1 LATVASNAATG
12 PPSRAR
18 RWLSGFRDR
27 ETWTAYLFILPWVI
41 GFLVLTAGP
50 MFASLYYSFTDY
62 GFDQI
67 AGYQDTSRV
76 GFDNY
81 RELLNDE
88 KVVNSLMN
96 TFVYTVMSVPAKMVV
111 ALGLAMIL
119 ARIAFAAGFF
129 RTVFYLPDITP
140 PVAIGIMILVL
151 FNGSFGVV
159 NAVLNPIL
167 GVFGKEA
174 PFWTTDPSWIK
185 PSLAIMSIWTVG
197 GTMVIYLAALK
208 AVPQHLYEAA
218 AIDGASPW
226 RRFVNI
232 TLPMISPALFFTFIV
247 LTIHGLQTFTEVY
260 TAYFGQ
266 QGGAGAESPDAA
278 LMNVVYLFR
287 QAFEFFNM
295 GFASAMAWLLFAII
309 MVVTAVQFIVS
320 RRFVFYQGEKRE

>member
-1 LATVASNAATG
+1 LASVASTKETG

-18 RWLSGFRDR
+18 LWLSGFRER

-41 GFLVLTAGP
+41 GFLALTLGP
-50 MFASLYYSFTDY
+50 MIFSLYYSFTDY
-62 GFDQI
+62 SVQQLAGFEETKWI
-67 AGYQDTSRV
+67 GT
-76 GFDNY
+76 DNY
-81 RELLNDE
+81 RQLLDDPR
-88 KVVNSLMN
+88 VATSLKN
-96 TFVYTVMSVPAKMVV
+96 TFIYTLMTVPAKMVV

-119 ARIAFAAGFF
+119 ARIAFAGGFF

-159 NAVLNPIL
+159 NKALDPIL
-167 GVFGKEA
+167 GLFGKEA

-185 PSLAIMSIWTVG
+185 PSLAIMSVWTVG

-218 AIDGASPW
+218 AIDGAGPW
-226 RRFVNI
+226 RRFFQI

-247 LTIHGLQTFTEVY
+247 LTIAGLQTFTEVF
-260 TAYFGQ
+260 TAYFGA
-266 QGGAGAESPDAA
+266 GSTGAESPDAA

-295 GFASAMAWLLFAII
+295 GFASAMAWLLFGLI
-309 MVVTAVQFIVS
+309 MVVTAVQFVVS
-320 RRFVFYQGEKRE
+320 RRFVFYQGEKR

>member
-1 LATVASNAATG
+1 MASVASTEKAAG

-18 RWLSGFRDR
+18 RWLSRFREP

-41 GFLVLTAGP
+41 GFLALTAGP
-50 MFASLYYSFTDY
+50 MFASLYFSFTDY
-62 GFDQI
+62 GVQQI
-67 AGYQDTSRV
+67 AGIEPTSRV
-76 GFDNY
+76 GLDNY
-81 RELLNDE
+81 RELLNDP
-88 KVVNSLMN
+88 KIATSLKN
-96 TFVYTVMSVPAKMVV
+96 TLIYTVMTVPAKMCV
-111 ALGLAMIL
+111 ALGLALIL
-119 ARIAFAAGFF
+119 ARLAFAAGFF

-151 FNGSFGVV
+151 FNGSTGIV
-159 NAVLNPIL
+159 NRGLELIGIP
-167 GVFGKEA
+167 G
-174 PFWTTDPSWIK
+174 PFWTTDPDWIK

-208 AVPQHLYEAA
+208 GVPRHLYEAA
-218 AIDGASPW
+218 AIDGAGPW
-226 RRFVNI
+226 RRFFNI

-247 LTIHGLQTFTEVY
+247 LTIAGLQTFTEVY

-266 QGGAGAESPDAA
+266 GSTGAEAPDAA

-309 MVVTAVQFIVS
+309 MFVTLIQFIVS
-320 RRFVFYQGEKRE
+320 RRWVYYEGGEKR

>member
-1 LATVASNAATG
+1 V
-12 PPSRAR
+12 SR
-18 RWLSGFRDR
+18 FREP

-41 GFLVLTAGP
+41 GFLALTAGP
-50 MFASLYYSFTDY
+50 MFASLYFSFTDY
-62 GFDQI
+62 GVQQI
-67 AGYQDTSRV
+67 AGIEPTSRV
-76 GFDNY
+76 GLDNY
-81 RELLNDE
+81 RELLNDP
-88 KVVNSLMN
+88 KIATSLKN
-96 TFVYTVMSVPAKMVV
+96 TLIYTVMTVPAKMCV
-111 ALGLAMIL
+111 ALGLALIL

-151 FNGSFGVV
+151 FNGSTGIV
-159 NAVLNPIL
+159 NRGLELIGIP
-167 GVFGKEA
+167 G
-174 PFWTTDPSWIK
+174 PFWTTDPDWIK

-208 AVPQHLYEAA
+208 GVPRHLYEAA
-218 AIDGASPW
+218 AIDGAGPW
-226 RRFVNI
+226 RQFFNI

-247 LTIHGLQTFTEVY
+247 LTIAGLQTFTEVY

-266 QGGAGAESPDAA
+266 GSTGAEAPDAA

-309 MVVTAVQFIVS
+309 MFVTLIQFIVS
-320 RRFVFYQGEKRE
+320 RRWVYYEGGEKR

>member
-1 LATVASNAATG
+1 LASVATSSRATG
-12 PPSRAR
+12 PSRAR
-18 RWLSGFRDR
+18 RWLSGFRAR
-27 ETWTAYLFILPWVI
+27 ETWTAYLFILPWAI
-41 GFLVLTAGP
+41 GFLALTAGP
-50 MFASLYYSFTDY
+50 MVASLYFSFTDY
-62 GFDQI
+62 GVQQI
-67 AGYQDTSRV
+67 AGFEPTSRV

-81 RELLNDE
+81 RELLDDPR
-88 KVVNSLMN
+88 VATSLKN
-96 TFVYTVMSVPAKMVV
+96 TLVYTVMTVPAKMAV
-111 ALGLAMIL
+111 ALGLALIL
-119 ARIAFAAGFF
+119 ARLAFAAGFF

-151 FNGSFGVV
+151 FNGSTGIV
-159 NAVLNPIL
+159 NRGLELIGIP
-167 GVFGKEA
+167 G
-174 PFWTTDPSWIK
+174 PFWTTDPTWIK

-218 AIDGASPW
+218 AIDGAGPW

-247 LTIHGLQTFTEVY
+247 LTIAGLQTFTEVY

-266 QGGAGAESPDAA
+266 GSAGAEAPDAA

-295 GFASAMAWLLFAII
+295 GFASAMAWVLFAII
-309 MVVTAVQFIVS
+309 MFVTAIQFLVS
-320 RRFVFYQGEKRE
+320 RRWVFYQGDSR

>member
-1 LATVASNAATG
+1 LASVASTAETG

-18 RWLSGFRDR
+18 LWLSRFRDR

-41 GFLVLTAGP
+41 GFLALTAGP
-50 MFASLYYSFTDY
+50 MFASLYFSFTDY
-62 GFDQI
+62 GVEQI
-67 AGYQDTSRV
+67 AGFEPTSRV

-81 RELLNDE
+81 RELLNDP
-88 KVVNSLMN
+88 KIATSLKN
-96 TFVYTVMSVPAKMVV
+96 TLIYTVMTVPAKMAV

-119 ARIAFAAGFF
+119 ARLVFAAGFF

-151 FNGSFGVV
+151 FNGSTGVV
-159 NAVLNPIL
+159 NRALEFIGIP
-167 GVFGKEA
+167 G
-174 PFWTTDPSWIK
+174 PFWTTDPNWIK
-185 PSLAIMSIWTVG
+185 PSLAIMSVWTVG

-218 AIDGASPW
+218 AIAGAGPW
-226 RRFVNI
+226 RRFFNI

-247 LTIHGLQTFTEVY
+247 LTIAGLQTFTEVY
-260 TAYFGQ
+260 TAYFGA
-266 QGGAGAESPDAA
+266 GSTGAESPDAA
-278 LMNVVYLFR
+278 LMNVVYLYR

-309 MVVTAVQFIVS
+309 MAVTAVQFVVS
-320 RRFVFYQGEKRE
+320 RRFVFYQGEKR